1 MPVYYV
7 WSVIGLMLVLF
18 LSAGVTE
25 VLPTEEY
32 CIRGVFL
39 DKEHSFNVV
48 FGNLTKLLKG

>member
-1 MPVYYV
+1 MLVNV
-7 WSVIGLMLVLF
+7 WSVVGLVLVLF

-39 DKEHSFNVV
+39 HKERSFNVV